1 MQRPGASAQEKD
13 RRTWSMESFRNLGG
27 KDFRPSRHFYGCDI
41 WRHENSKAKRE
52 KGQLGGKREESD
64 LWGIEAEL
72 EKEQQKSL
80 HPRRHAFPGGG
91 NVHPGGISRE
101 KKGKEM
107 SATDWLIEESFSFER
122 ESSLGS
128 GAGREPHPR
137 GSRRDASFLMLPP
150 PLRVS
155 PWNGT
160 RVCACFELRGTGIG
174 SDIKRQGRLRESRP
188 PLSTFF
194 DAML

>member
-27 KDFRPSRHFYGCDI
+27 KDFRPSRHFYGSDI

-52 KGQLGGKREESD
+52 KGQLGGKREESVF
-64 LWGIEAEL
+64 WGIEAEL

-91 NVHPGGISRE
+91 NVHPGRISRE

-107 SATDWLIEESFSFER
+107 RATDWLIEESFSFER

-128 GAGREPHPR
+128 GAGR
-137 GSRRDASFLMLPP
+137 GASRTHAAAAVTPPSWCFL
-150 PLRVS
+150 LRSVS
-155 PWNGT
+155 ALEMAHA
-160 RVCACFELRGTGIG
+160 CAPVSSCEGL
-174 SDIKRQGRLRESRP
+174 
-188 PLSTFF
+188 
-194 DAML
+194 A